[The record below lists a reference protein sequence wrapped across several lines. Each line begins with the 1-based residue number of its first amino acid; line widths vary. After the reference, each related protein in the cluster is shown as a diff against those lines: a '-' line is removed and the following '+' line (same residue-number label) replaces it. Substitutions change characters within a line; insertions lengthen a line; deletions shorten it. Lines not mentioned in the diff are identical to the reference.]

1 MLVTQIG
8 SGTSASASSRFHV
21 LLDVDA
27 RTSHPLW
34 RSDRC
39 AACGTC
45 LLLCPRGAIAPADSG
60 VVAISYGSCTG
71 CGVCAAVCPARPPAI
86 EMKLGS
92 APVGA

>member
-1 MLVTQIG
+1 MGVTQIG
-8 SGTSASASSRFHV
+8 SGLSPPASRRWYV
-21 LLDVDA
+21 RLDVDA

-39 AACGTC
+39 EACGTC

-71 CGVCAAVCPARPPAI
+71 CGVSI